1 MFTPYPNH
9 TTELAAS
16 LYASC
21 AIVACTEQAN
31 PLNAVEATLDVFGPP
46 VVRVCFCD
54 NHYHLFGN
62 VTDEQKIVPDIVI
75 EEQAQ

>member
-21 AIVACTEQAN
+21 SIVDCTEQAN
-31 PLNAVEATLDVFGPP
+31 PLNTVDATLDVFGSPM
-46 VVRVCFCD
+46 VRVCLCEA
-54 NHYHLFGN
+54 HYRLFGA
-62 VTDEQKIVPDIVI
+62 TT
-75 EEQAQ
+75 EEHKSVEEKQ

>member
-16 LYASC
+16 LYAFCS
-21 AIVACTEQAN
+21 IVGCTKQAN
-31 PLNAVEATLDVFGPP
+31 PLNAVEATLDVFGSP

-54 NHYHLFGN
+54 THFSLFGQ
-62 VTDEQKIVPDIVI
+62 TTEEHEKPDIVVK
-75 EEQAQ
+75 EQ